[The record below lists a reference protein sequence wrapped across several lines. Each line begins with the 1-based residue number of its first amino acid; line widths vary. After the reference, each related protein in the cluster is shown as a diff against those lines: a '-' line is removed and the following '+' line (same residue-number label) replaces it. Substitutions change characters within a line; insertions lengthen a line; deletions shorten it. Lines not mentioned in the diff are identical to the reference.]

1 MSRFATIIKMR
12 RKKRTISTKRSYHV
26 LGRNRKWMI
35 SVKRGRIVCGVLGA
49 ASLIIFLITLFL
61 VRPDTPGSKL
71 IFASSLGSAVIGLMI
86 AANVRSEYSTAVGVS
101 VSTILF
107 LLLWGSFKIWT
118 IPALLIF
125 SVLVIVS
132 VRNN

>member
-1 MSRFATIIKMR
+1 
-12 RKKRTISTKRSYHV
+12 
-26 LGRNRKWMI
+26 MI